1 MLNTPRS
8 NDAEFHGIYISFKL
22 ISYVFCV
29 SDVCRYNYV
38 VYHINGDL
46 YIT

>member
-1 MLNTPRS
+1 MLNIPRS